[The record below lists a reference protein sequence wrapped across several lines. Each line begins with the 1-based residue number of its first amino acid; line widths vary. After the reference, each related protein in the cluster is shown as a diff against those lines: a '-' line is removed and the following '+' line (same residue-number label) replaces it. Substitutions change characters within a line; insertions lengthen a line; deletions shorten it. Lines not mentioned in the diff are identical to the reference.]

1 MKRILI
7 NATQAEEIRVAMV
20 DGQRLYDLDIEHPF
34 RAQKK
39 ANIYK
44 GVITRI
50 EPSLDAVFVN
60 YGAQRH
66 GFLSFREIARE
77 CYHPDARTGSGNRAT
92 VKDVVREGQEIL
104 VQVDKEERGNK
115 GAALTTYI
123 SLAGRYLVLMPNNP
137 RAGGVSRRIEGED
150 RQEIKRILSD
160 LAIPDGMGAIV
171 RTAGVD
177 RELEELSWDLDYLM
191 TLWNAIQSAS
201 GQHKAP
207 VLLYQESNVI
217 IRALRDYFRRDIGEI
232 VIDDPRVYNQA
243 HDFMMAVMPHN
254 IRRLKQYKDSTPLF
268 SRYQVE
274 HQIETAYQRT
284 VTLPSGGA
292 IVIDHT
298 EAMISIDINSARSTK
313 GQGIEETALNTN
325 LEAADEI
332 ARQLRLRDLGGLIV
346 IDFID
351 MLPNKHQ
358 REVERRLKDALK
370 VDRARVQVGRIS
382 RFGLLEMS
390 RQRLRPSL
398 GESSQIMCP
407 RCEGQGTIRNTDSLA
422 LSILRLMEEEA
433 MKEMTGRV
441 ITQLPVPVATYLLN
455 EKRDVLADVQ
465 RRRNIQITVI
475 PNPHMDTPHFE
486 IIRVRTDE
494 MEGYGPSHQHIADA
508 PRPAEQEQVEE
519 KKVHVMPVAPIVGN
533 VIPSQPAPNLPR
545 KSAAADLD
553 EDDVAVQDTEALD
566 MEKNPGLIR
575 RILNSLFGLN
585 ARVDEPVNAVR
596 ESVEAHKAAE
606 AEAEQQAESGA
617 GRRRSGSRER
627 SQRNNRNERSGRG
640 NSRSERNN
648 ARNTRDDSESEQEE
662 AAETGTAA
670 DSQGRQGRSNRNRRD
685 RNASQRQPR
694 SERQPADEA
703 LLTEPTDGVDEKA
716 AGTASMETAAEPA
729 AQSGPDEAVNEGRS
743 RRQRSNTQ
751 DNDNRRSRRRRGRNR
766 DEAAPDEGLADSPAP
781 EDIETEAEVGPLEI
795 DRPAPDSQG
804 QNNRRNHRDNGRTR
818 TRSARNRNRNRYHD
832 DPPAASG
839 DDNAETATGGDEAQ
853 PEAGREPRRSR
864 QREPRAP
871 EAELEPVVIDIGP
884 RRSQRQTGNRKGP
897 AAGTAST
904 AEQQTGA
911 APAAMAPNADE
922 ADAAVDNDN
931 STAVVDAEV
940 AEGAAMAAETE
951 AAPSEAML
959 EAASGNA
966 SGRSARHRSR
976 RQGRREYSRS
986 ERSDRRNRQTAADA
1000 ETETETEEQQP
1011 VADGTGTAVVMAEA
1025 VAAEDAAVAEV
1036 AVPVPVAADAAAD
1049 VTDADRM
1056 ISAEAVVAVK
1066 AEADAEDVAS
1076 VRVAAVTEVVVPAP
1090 VIVDTAADVAN
1101 TDNPDGISSAEAA
1114 AVAGDGVE
1122 TAQAVTPVAEAVP
1135 QPGSATTGSVPEEPS
1150 AETNTAVKG
1159 KAAAEAVVTVAE
1171 AELETPA
1178 LAASATDTEEAV
1190 GEEAVA
1196 EAVTVA
1202 EVEVPVITEPE
1213 TAAAV
1218 TAVEETAPAKP
1229 AARKPS
1235 WMHVDPRQE
1244 ETTVADSK

>member
-232 VIDDPRVYNQA
+232 VIDDPRVYSQA

-508 PRPAEQEQVEE
+508 PRPEQEQVEE
-519 KKVHVMPVAPIVGN
+519 KKVHVTPVAPIVGN
-533 VIPSQPAPNLPR
+533 VVPSQPAPNLPR
-545 KSAAADLD
+545 KSAAGIEED
-553 EDDVAVQDTEALD
+553 ETLELEAEALD

-596 ESVEAHKAAE
+596 ESVAARKAAE
-606 AEAEQQAESGA
+606 AEAQTEAGSGK
-617 GRRRSGSRER
+617 RRSAQRER
-627 SQRNNRNERSGRG
+627 GGRERNSRNERNGRG
-640 NSRSERNN
+640 SSRSERSS
-648 ARNTRDDSESEQEE
+648 ARDTQAVRDDQE
-662 AAETGTAA
+662 ADTAGGAEL
-670 DSQGRQGRSNRNRRD
+670 QQERQGRGSRRD
-685 RNASQRQPR
+685 RNAGRQQRAGR
-694 SERQPADEA
+694 RQDDEA
-703 LLTEPTDGVDEKA
+703 ALATVPDE
-716 AGTASMETAAEPA
+716 AGTRATTAADAVVESVVQ
-729 AQSGPDEAVNEGRS
+729 QSGPDASAGEGHNPRAAAQDDS
-743 RRQRSNTQ
+743 RRG
-751 DNDNRRSRRRRGRNR
+751 RRRRGRSR
-766 DEAAPDEGLADSPAP
+766 DEATQQEAAVADNPGV
-781 EDIETEAEVGPLEI
+781 EDMETADTGPLEI
-795 DRPAPDSQG
+795 ELPAPDATQG
-804 QNNRRNHRDNGRTR
+804 RRNRDSGRSR
-818 TRSARNRNRNRYHD
+818 TRSARSRNRGRYHEES
-832 DPPAASG
+832 PAVPEPKNDGTGA
-839 DDNAETATGGDEAQ
+839 TAGGDGQQ
-853 PEAGREPRRSR
+853 PEVGRERRAAR
-864 QREPRAP
+864 QRESRPD
-871 EAELEPVVIDIGP
+871 EAGLEPVVIDIGP
-884 RRSQRQTGNRKGP
+884 RRSQRHAAARSAGRDSSPQGGNEEVSSAAQQQAGVTPAPTVAGVTGE
-897 AAGTAST
+897 AAGVADYHRSGAKDADDGVTAAVTDDAEGMET
-904 AEQQTGA
+904 A
-911 APAAMAPNADE
+911 ADE
-922 ADAAVDNDN
+922 
-931 STAVVDAEV
+931 
-940 AEGAAMAAETE
+940 GQ
-951 AAPSEAML
+951 PSEAML
-959 EAASGNA
+959 EAASGNV

-976 RQGRREYSRS
+976 RQGRRDRSSRP
-986 ERSDRRNRQTAADA
+986 ERSGGHHRQ
-1000 ETETETEEQQP
+1000 
-1011 VADGTGTAVVMAEA
+1011 
-1025 VAAEDAAVAEV
+1025 
-1036 AVPVPVAADAAAD
+1036 
-1049 VTDADRM
+1049 
-1056 ISAEAVVAVK
+1056 
-1066 AEADAEDVAS
+1066 
-1076 VRVAAVTEVVVPAP
+1076 
-1090 VIVDTAADVAN
+1090 
-1101 TDNPDGISSAEAA
+1101 
-1114 AVAGDGVE
+1114 
-1122 TAQAVTPVAEAVP
+1122 
-1135 QPGSATTGSVPEEPS
+1135 
-1150 AETNTAVKG
+1150 
-1159 KAAAEAVVTVAE
+1159 AAAEAGDTALPVEQLPSAVVV
-1171 AELETPA
+1171 
-1178 LAASATDTEEAV
+1178 
-1190 GEEAVA
+1190 
-1196 EAVTVA
+1196 EAVT
-1202 EVEVPVITEPE
+1202 TE
-1213 TAAAV
+1213 AV
-1218 TAVEETAPAKP
+1218 
-1229 AARKPS
+1229 
-1235 WMHVDPRQE
+1235 
-1244 ETTVADSK
+1244 